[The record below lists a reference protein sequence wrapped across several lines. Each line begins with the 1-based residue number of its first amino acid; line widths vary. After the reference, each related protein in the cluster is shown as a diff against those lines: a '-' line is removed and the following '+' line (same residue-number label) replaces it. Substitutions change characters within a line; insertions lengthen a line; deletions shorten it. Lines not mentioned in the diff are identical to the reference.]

1 LFVDVEYFKWGKDCP
16 GEVQD
21 LQKRNIVA
29 GLDIGTSKICA
40 IIGEVNRNNRLD
52 IVGIGVSPSAGIKK
66 GVIVDIDS
74 TVDSITQAVK
84 KAEQMANVNLGSVF
98 INYTGG
104 NINLLK
110 NRGIVAVTGENKEI
124 THQDIERVIQAA
136 RVVAVPS
143 DKEIID
149 IMPIEFIVDGY
160 NGIKDPMGMVG
171 TRLEVDAY
179 IIMGSTTSV
188 QNLIKSVQRSGL
200 MVEGIILGPLAASQ
214 IILSRDEKELGVAL
228 LDIGGGTSD
237 ISIFSGGNLIFTAT
251 LPIGGEHITNDIAI
265 GLRIPISLAEGIKK
279 SYGCALISHGDP
291 GVEIEIKR
299 IGDQQASKITQQDLA
314 EIIEPRVQEIFVL
327 IKRELSRTGNIKLLP
342 AGAVIT
348 GGGVYSLKGAQ
359 ELASQILDM
368 PVRMGNPEYLGAN
381 EPMFSVAV
389 GIIEF
394 AFRNKGYRLHITD
407 KKKNIQGIFLKMK
420 DWIRDYF

>member
-1 LFVDVEYFKWGKDCP
+1 M
-16 GEVQD
+16 
-21 LQKRNIVA
+21 QKRNIVA

-251 LPIGGEHITNDIAI
+251 LPIGGEHITNDIAV

-279 SYGCALISHGDP
+279 SYGCALISYGDP
-291 GVEIEIKR
+291 DVGIEIKR
-299 IGDQQASKITQQDLA
+299 IGDQQTSKITQRDLA

-394 AFRNKGYRLHITD
+394 AFKNKGYRLHRTD
-407 KKKNIQGIFLKMK
+407 KKKNMQGIFLKMK